1 MSTMSKDF
9 LRRLVVIVAIM
20 VSGFALSLVLVGR
33 TTLLDILMLLAA
45 PVATVALLP
54 HKDWLRIAAFVFL
67 FASVYGIGRIAAE
80 VGRSVLYGFPLPQA
94 PERYAY
100 ELLLNVAFGL
110 IWVGW
115 WWRKREGG
123 IRKLPG

>member
-1 MSTMSKDF
+1 MSKDF
-9 LRRLVVIVAIM
+9 LRRLVVIFAIM
-20 VSGFALSLVLVGR
+20 VSGLAMSLVFVGR

-45 PVATVALLP
+45 PIASVALLP
-54 HKDWLRIAAFVFL
+54 RKDWPRIAVFVFL

-80 VGRSVLYGFPLPQA
+80 MGRTMLYGDPLPQA
-94 PERYAY
+94 PERYVY
-100 ELLLNVAFGL
+100 ELLLYILYGL

-115 WWRKREGG
+115 WWRNREGG